1 MRYIFGIKMKHN
13 NMNTFRPIIVIAAAA
28 LIMSS
33 CSTIKEKYLVI
44 TGKQGNELS
53 ATPVESA
60 EKKADSETINDTK
73 PAVDPSGNTKK
84 DTSKKSSEK
93 NKEGK
98 NHSEKHPESQ
108 KQNKIKPIG
117 NAIDGQWNVVEV
129 GTTKIELEED
139 VPYVTFDAASGSI
152 YAFNGCNYL
161 NGKYTLTD
169 SNKISFGK
177 VLSTMKYCA
186 DVPFDSEINA
196 VVSDGTTLDA
206 ELKRIGQDSYLYL
219 RSDRGRT
226 VMTLRRHNMEFL
238 NGNWL
243 VTSIDGKAID
253 DEEANVFFDIHEL
266 KIHGNTG
273 CNFFNGD
280 IYIDPNRSNA
290 IDFSKMGVTRMACPK
305 TAQETAMLVA
315 LESTASAIA
324 GRHESTVLLLDKNG
338 KELMTLRRIPHSGE

>member
-1 MRYIFGIKMKHN
+1 
-13 NMNTFRPIIVIAAAA
+13 MNTFRPIIVIAAAA

-44 TGKQGNELS
+44 TGKHGKELS
-53 ATPVESA
+53 ATPVETA
-60 EKKADSETINDTK
+60 EKKADTETTREI
-73 PAVDPSGNTKK
+73 PPVAPSGNTKK
-84 DTSKKSSEK
+84 DASKKSSEK
-93 NKEGK
+93 NKGGK
-98 NHSEKHPESQ
+98 NQSEKQPGTH
-108 KQNKIKPIG
+108 KQHKIKPIG
-117 NAIDGQWNVVEV
+117 NAIDGQWNVAEV
-129 GTTKIELEED
+129 GTSKIELEEE
-139 VPYVTFDAASGSI
+139 VPYITFDTASGSI
-152 YAFNGCNYL
+152 YVFNGCNYL
-161 NGKYTLTD
+161 NGTYTLSD

-219 RSDRGRT
+219 RSDRGHT

-324 GRHESTVLLLDKNG
+324 GRHESKVLLLDKNG
-338 KELMTLRRIPHSGE
+338 KELMTLRRIPRSGE